1 MSVESIKCKN
11 DQCKNQFRIEAN
23 SLPKPMLFCSHTCLN
38 PYLQSE
44 GLDANINYDDPK
56 KVRELVQNL
65 VSQTQQMQKE
75 LEDLRRIKK
84 TYFRNFDDMVLRKED
99 SNQKSSFDSNKTQLI
114 KCKNENCNNRFR
126 VQVNNE
132 SKPIL
137 FCSQTCIH
145 PLIFQNKSYDSNF
158 NYESPKQVRELVQGL
173 VAQTIQI
180 QNELEH
186 LKKIR
191 NTYFGLFR
199 DNILKKEV
207 YKRNWSFKDDGIE

>member
-11 DQCKNQFRIEAN
+11 DQCKNQFVVEAN
-23 SLPKPMLFCSHTCLN
+23 SLSKPVLFCSQTCLN
-38 PYLQSE
+38 PYLQRE
-44 GLDANINYDDPK
+44 GLDANVDYDDPK
-56 KVRELVQNL
+56 KVKGLVENL
-65 VSQTQQMQKE
+65 VSQTEQMQKE
-75 LEDLRRIKK
+75 LDELRRIKK
-84 TYFRNFDDMVLRKED
+84 TYLGKFDELLLMKGD
-99 SNQKSSFDSNKTQLI
+99 SNQKLSFDLNKTQRI
-114 KCKNENCNNRFR
+114 KCKNDNCNNEFR
-126 VQVNNE
+126 VQVDNGL
-132 SKPIL
+132 KPIL

-145 PLIFQNKSYDSNF
+145 PLIFQNRNLDPNF
-158 NYESPKQVRELVQGL
+158 NYESPREVRELVQGL

-186 LKKIR
+186 LRKIR

>member
-11 DQCKNQFRIEAN
+11 DQCNNQFRLEVN
-23 SLPKPMLFCSHTCLN
+23 CLSKPILFCSHTCLN
-38 PYLQSE
+38 PYLNSE
-44 GLDANINYDDPK
+44 GLDSNVDYDDPE

-65 VSQTQQMQKE
+65 VSQTKKMQKE

-84 TYFRNFDDMVLRKED
+84 TYFQKSDGFILMKGHG
-99 SNQKSSFDSNKTQLI
+99 NQKLSFDLNETEQI
-114 KCKNENCNNRFR
+114 KCKNDSCNNTFR
-126 VQVNNE
+126 VQVDNG
-132 SKPIL
+132 SRPIL
-137 FCSQTCIH
+137 FCSHTCIH
-145 PLIFQNKSYDSNF
+145 PLILQNKSYDSNF
-158 NYESPKQVRELVQGL
+158 NYESPKQVRELIQGL

-180 QNELEH
+180 QNELDH

-207 YKRNWSFKDDGIE
+207 YKRNWSFKDDGSE

>member
-23 SLPKPMLFCSHTCLN
+23 SLPKPILFCSQTCLN

-44 GLDANINYDDPK
+44 GLDANVDYDDPK

-65 VSQTQQMQKE
+65 VSQTRQMQKE

-84 TYFRNFDDMVLRKED
+84 TYLQKFDDLSLTIRD
-99 SNQKSSFDSNKTQLI
+99 SNQKLSFDLSKTQRI
-114 KCKNENCNNRFR
+114 KCKNDNCNNIFT
-126 VQVNNE
+126 VQVDNG

-145 PLIFQNKSYDSNF
+145 PLILQNKNLDSNF
-158 NYESPKQVRELVQGL
+158 NYESSKQVRELVQGL

-207 YKRNWSFKDDGIE
+207 YKRNWSFKDDRIE

>member
-44 GLDANINYDDPK
+44 GLDANVDYDDPK

-65 VSQTQQMQKE
+65 VSQTKQMQKE

-84 TYFRNFDDMVLRKED
+84 TYLGKFDELLMKGD
-99 SNQKSSFDSNKTQLI
+99 SNQKLSFDLNKTQRI
-114 KCKNENCNNRFR
+114 KCKNDNCNNEFR
-126 VQVNNE
+126 VQVDNGL
-132 SKPIL
+132 KPIL

-145 PLIFQNKSYDSNF
+145 PLIFQNRNLDSNF
-158 NYESPKQVRELVQGL
+158 NYESPREVRELVQGL

-186 LKKIR
+186 LRKIR